1 MRFNICD
8 FMQEKEYNE
17 FCSSLKTNETK
28 VIYSDDIIDI
38 EIKKVGR
45 KILTFVNTYGDKKI
59 NEVLNNI
66 CSLV

>member
-1 MRFNICD
+1 MINIHD
-8 FMQEKEYNE
+8 FVKEEEYKK
-17 FCSSLKTNETK
+17 FCKSINGNETK
-28 VIYSDDIIDI
+28 VIYNDNNIDI

-45 KILTFVNTYGDKKI
+45 RIFTFINTYGDKKI

>member
-1 MRFNICD
+1 MTFNICD
-8 FMQEKEYNE
+8 FMKEKEYQE
-17 FCSSLKTNETK
+17 FCNSLKTNETK

-38 EIKKVGR
+38 EIKKLGR

-59 NEVLNNI
+59 NEALNNV

>member
-1 MRFNICD
+1 MTFNICD
-8 FMQEKEYNE
+8 FMKEKEYQE
-17 FCSSLKTNETK
+17 FCNSLKTNETK
-28 VIYSDDIIDI
+28 VIYSDDNIDI

-45 KILTFVNTYGDKKI
+45 RIFTLINIYGDKKI

>member
-8 FMQEKEYNE
+8 FMQEREYKE
-17 FCSSLKTNETK
+17 FCDNLKINETK
-28 VIYSDDIIDI
+28 VIYSDDILDI

-59 NEVLNNI
+59 NEALNNV
-66 CSLV
+66 CSFV